1 MVNMTI
7 EQFNEKYKNINL
19 RYDKTLNS
27 LSLSTEDDIKKIIT
41 KYDELECYHHEQI
54 KFIVQ
59 VTKDLLKLQPVW
71 EIEPTKECFRLQEEG
86 DK

>member
-1 MVNMTI
+1 MTI

-19 RYDKTLNS
+19 RYDKTLNA
-27 LSLSTEDDIKKIIT
+27 LRLSTEDDIKKIIT
-41 KYDELECYHHEQI
+41 KYDELTSYHYEQLD
-54 KFIVQ
+54 FIVQ

-71 EIEPTKECFRLQEEG
+71 EIEPNKECLKFKIRRIKG